1 MKKKGILTPEENSE
15 WDIKVLQTLAYF
27 VHKKNIEDLKIA
39 LKKMEIDKFLGEQ
52 IKESEVLFKLVIL
65 NSLKAGIFL

>member
-15 WDIKVLQTLAYF
+15 WDIKVLQTLVYS

-52 IKESEVLFKLVIL
+52 IEES
-65 NSLKAGIFL
+65 